1 MKIGYATIQG
11 YTHRTLEYNNQDF
24 VLITEADNCKIGL
37 IADGCGSGSNSEVG
51 AQLGLKFLSKR
62 ILGQIDTDWKSNLKE
77 DIQSYS
83 KEIAAIHSNDPEG
96 FIRDFLLYTI
106 IGFVEKDDI
115 LTIFSYG
122 DGVIIIDDKIEI
134 IDHDNRPKYINNE
147 LIGSEGGD
155 FLFREINFENQKITL
170 GSDGLID
177 LLEGMEKGLVEE
189 YHSLEHFMNDA
200 ENFTNPT
207 HLPKLLKKYS
217 RKGIIK
223 DDCTLI
229 MIKK

>member
-11 YTHRTLEYNNQDF
+11 HTHRNLEYNNQDF
-24 VLITEADNCKIGL
+24 VLITENDNFKIGL

-62 ILGQIDTDWKSNLKE
+62 IIEKIDSDWKSNLKE
-77 DIQSYS
+77 DIQRYS
-83 KEIAAIHSNDPEG
+83 KEISEIHSSDSKG

-106 IGFVEKDDI
+106 IGFVEKDNI

-134 IDHDNRPKYINNE
+134 INHDNRPKYLNNE
-147 LIGSEGGD
+147 LIGNEGGE
-155 FLFREINFENQKITL
+155 FIFKEINFENQKIIL
-170 GSDGLID
+170 GSDGLED
-177 LLEGMEKGLVEE
+177 LLEGIEKGFVEE
-189 YHSLEHFMNDA
+189 YHSLKQFINDT

-207 HLPKLLKKYS
+207 HLPKLLRNHS
-217 RKGIIK
+217 RKGVLK